1 MLSSSVV
8 VPGEPARKASLS
20 AMAAILDMDIGN
32 MLARELGLSH
42 AEPSSSSSFYAPPAV
57 IAAQRQQLLRE
68 LQIAVKKAIQRG
80 MEAGETAICC
90 DEPAVYEL
98 CLALESCLEHH
109 LLPPITLFSQQSGLW
124 LVLQQLQ
131 RQASASR
138 SIASDVWSSSSDNA
152 QWEELRAV
160 AEGAALAHGL
170 SERQIAS
177 SSMPLA
183 DAHTRSAYAARLWLC
198 LALTRSKLPLWVSV
212 AVKASAAAYGEHAL
226 VRTEEAR

>member
-1 MLSSSVV
+1 MRRPFAVTARRV
-8 VPGEPARKASLS
+8 RAVPRA
-20 AMAAILDMDIGN
+20 
-32 MLARELGLSH
+32 
-42 AEPSSSSSFYAPPAV
+42 
-57 IAAQRQQLLRE
+57 
-68 LQIAVKKAIQRG
+68 
-80 MEAGETAICC
+80 
-90 DEPAVYEL
+90 
-98 CLALESCLEHH
+98 ESCLEHH
-109 LLPPITLFSQQSGLW
+109 LLPPITLFSQQSPW

-138 SIASDVWSSSSDNA
+138 ASPVTWSSSSDNA
-152 QWEELRAV
+152 QWEDLRAV

-177 SSMPLA
+177 SIPLA

>member
-1 MLSSSVV
+1 
-8 VPGEPARKASLS
+8 
-20 AMAAILDMDIGN
+20 MAAILDMDIGN
-32 MLARELGLSH
+32 MLARELGLSQ

-68 LQIAVKKAIQRG
+68 LQIAVKKAIHLG
-80 MEAGETAICC
+80 MEARETAICC

-170 SERQIAS
+170 SE
-177 SSMPLA
+177 
-183 DAHTRSAYAARLWLC
+183 
-198 LALTRSKLPLWVSV
+198 
-212 AVKASAAAYGEHAL
+212 
-226 VRTEEAR
+226 

>member
-1 MLSSSVV
+1 MRVDSSAPS
-8 VPGEPARKASLS
+8 R
-20 AMAAILDMDIGN
+20 AMTAILDMDIGS
-32 MLARELGLSH
+32 MLARELGLGE

-68 LQIAVKKAIQRG
+68 LQGAVKKAIQLG
-80 MEAGETAICC
+80 MEAPETAMCC

-138 SIASDVWSSSSDNA
+138 SISNDVWSSSNDGA

-170 SERQIAS
+170 SERQIAC
-177 SSMPLA
+177 SMPLA
-183 DAHTRSAYAARLWLC
+183 DAHTRSVYAARLWLC

-212 AVKASAAAYGEHAL
+212 AAKASAAAYGEHAL
-226 VRTEEAR
+226 VRSEEDRKLLL

>member
-1 MLSSSVV
+1 M
-8 VPGEPARKASLS
+8 PT
-20 AMAAILDMDIGN
+20 AILDMDIGS
-32 MLARELGLSH
+32 MLARELGLGE

-68 LQIAVKKAIQRG
+68 LQVAVKKAIQLG
-80 MEAGETAICC
+80 MEAPETAMCC

-131 RQASASR
+131 RQATA
-138 SIASDVWSSSSDNA
+138 IANDGA

-170 SERQIAS
+170 SERQIAC
-177 SSMPLA
+177 SMPLA

-212 AVKASAAAYGEHAL
+212 AAKASAAAYGEHAL
-226 VRTEEAR
+226 VRSEEDRELLL